1 MGSLSSAGE
10 KMIFKHCVFGV
21 FNESQL
27 NTFCMKY
34 RRACESFRDCHDRVP
49 RSGDGTIEE

>member
-1 MGSLSSAGE
+1 
-10 KMIFKHCVFGV
+10 MIFKHCAFGV
-21 FNESQL
+21 FNESQM

-34 RRACESFRDCHDRVP
+34 RRTCENFRDCRDRVP